1 MLFEAGLISVAR
13 TILIIVVV
21 YYLVK
26 YVMRILLPF
35 ILKHILKKQVS
46 SYNSRM
52 HKKYEGK
59 EKEGEVHI
67 KSNTTAKSRQDDL
80 GDYVEYEEIE
90 DSKS

>member
-1 MLFEAGLISVAR
+1 MLFEAGLISVVR

-21 YYLVK
+21 YYLVR
-26 YVMRILLPF
+26 YVLRTLFPF
-35 ILKHILKKQVS
+35 ILKHILKKQFTS
-46 SYNSRM
+46 ANFRNQSAYT
-52 HKKYEGK
+52 KK

-67 KSNTTAKSRQDDL
+67 KSNTTTKSRNDDL